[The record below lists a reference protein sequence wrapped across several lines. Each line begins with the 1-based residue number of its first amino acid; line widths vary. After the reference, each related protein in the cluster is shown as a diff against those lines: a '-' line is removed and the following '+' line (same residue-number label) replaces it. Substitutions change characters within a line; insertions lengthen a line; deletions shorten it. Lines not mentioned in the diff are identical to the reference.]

1 MIQNGLVSAMLKWPL
16 GRADFHV
23 RHGPGVRQFIEVAQK
38 FAGEVS
44 TKLSTN
50 CSDSAVTVYW
60 QITLQSGTC
69 RIVCRGKAVHRT
81 HHGDGGM
88 EAASLLRVR
97 RGLTSW
103 ASALVQRSTGS
114 MAENHTSTVSKNV
127 SKGARTVLVRVGA
140 VWACGVTGNEQN
152 CPGFEA

>member
-23 RHGPGVRQFIEVAQK
+23 RHGASVRQFIEVAQK

-69 RIVCRGKAVHRT
+69 RIVCRTFLANFL
-81 HHGDGGM
+81 GGT
-88 EAASLLRVR
+88 ERYR
-97 RGLTSW
+97 RCRFIG
-103 ASALVQRSTGS
+103 
-114 MAENHTSTVSKNV
+114 
-127 SKGARTVLVRVGA
+127 GAFAGRRL
-140 VWACGVTGNEQN
+140 
-152 CPGFEA
+152 

>member
-50 CSDSAVTVYW
+50 CSDGVLADYASIRHVPDCVPD
-60 QITLQSGTC
+60 IFGEFL
-69 RIVCRGKAVHRT
+69 RG
-81 HHGDGGM
+81 
-88 EAASLLRVR
+88 
-97 RGLTSW
+97 
-103 ASALVQRSTGS
+103 
-114 MAENHTSTVSKNV
+114 N
-127 SKGARTVLVRVGA
+127 RTVLDLRLKVQTLVRMKARLAMQRIPTMPGVCHALTGVVSLAGA
-140 VWACGVTGNEQN
+140 TALRLALSGDECRRGGD
-152 CPGFEA
+152 